1 MLRLKPPLPTFHT
14 HLHTMSGDA
23 APAGDD
29 NMTDAPAESTTSTIS
44 DRKRKQSKPVIL
56 SHFTIRNPPWTY
68 LHLCLLTPTTLR
80 TPNEAPATTTSSLD
94 AITVQMHLQ
103 SALRQFLGL
112 HGTAIPFDVLKIDG
126 HDTWVR
132 LPREDASAVVAAL
145 GGWVGKN
152 GEGWRVKSRDIWGP
166 REGDGRDLF
175 G

>member
-1 MLRLKPPLPTFHT
+1 
-14 HLHTMSGDA
+14 MSGDA
-23 APAGDD
+23 APAEDEV
-29 NMTDAPAESTTSTIS
+29 MKDASAEDAEHTTS

-56 SHFTIRNPPWTY
+56 THFTIRNPPWTY
-68 LHLCLLTPTTLR
+68 LHLSLLTPTTLR
-80 TPNEAPATTTSSLD
+80 TANEPPATNNSSLD
-94 AITVQMHLQ
+94 AITVQMHLH

-152 GEGWRVKSRDIWGP
+152 GEGWRIKSRDAWGP
-166 REGDGRDLF
+166 REDDGRDLF

>member
-1 MLRLKPPLPTFHT
+1 
-14 HLHTMSGDA
+14 MSGDA
-23 APAGDD
+23 ALAEDD
-29 NMTDAPAESTTSTIS
+29 KMTDAPAEGAASATS

-68 LHLCLLTPTTLR
+68 LHLSLLTPATLR
-80 TPNEAPATTTSSLD
+80 TANEPPAANTTSLD
-94 AITVQMHLQ
+94 AITVQIHMQ

-112 HGTAIPFDVLKIDG
+112 HGTAIPFDVLKIEG

-152 GEGWRVKSRDIWGP
+152 GEGWRVKSRDAWGP

-175 G
+175 D